1 MPVETRKENGWTVMT
16 LAPDKGE
23 VKNKLPFPCY
33 VSAECEGL
41 EVMNPYSKQSCT
53 LTAEAYAVYEV
64 VVGMNRICME
74 VAMHNPSYYLWDYVR
89 KGISWF
95 QEHYPKE
102 YYVLLD

>member
-1 MPVETRKENGWTVMT
+1 MPVETRRENEWTVMT

-64 VVGMNRICME
+64 SSGHESHLYGSGN
-74 VAMHNPSYYLWDYVR
+74 AQS
-89 KGISWF
+89 
-95 QEHYPKE
+95 
-102 YYVLLD
+102 VLLFMGLCKKRNFLVSRTLSEGILRLLD